1 MIDTINAAI
10 DTLSGIVFYEF
21 LILGVPIQAVVVWLA
36 VAMLFTT
43 WWLGFP
49 QIRGF
54 TLAWKTLGGKFQ
66 DATAPGG
73 MTQFQALSTALA
85 STVGLGNIAGVA
97 VAITMG
103 GPGAIFWMVIIGFFA
118 MSLKCAEVTLG
129 LMFREELPYGRMKG
143 GPAVTLVNGL
153 ASIGR
158 PKLGRVMA
166 VFHAIF
172 MLIGVSALFQVNQ
185 AFAQTSNVTGITNGA
200 AFGIGYAIL
209 VAFVLLGSVAWMGRV
224 TGKLVPAMC
233 LLYVAAC
240 LVVIGANITQ
250 VPAAIGTIISQ
261 AFMPASLAGGAV
273 GVFIIG
279 MRRAIY
285 SSEAGIGTAVVA
297 HAQARTRRPA
307 SEGMVALLEPFIDT
321 VVICMLSGVTLVITG
336 AYLTDLE
343 GVEMTSLALG
353 SVIPFAPQL
362 LGVIV
367 LLFSY
372 STVIANGFYATQAFM
387 FLAGHG
393 QKREIGF
400 KLVYCA
406 ILPLG
411 VLLDLGKIVDMV
423 DSAFFL
429 MVIPNVIA
437 IYFLARPLQQEI
449 SSYLDEMKG
458 R

>member
-1 MIDTINAAI
+1 MIEVLNSAI
-10 DTLSGIVFYEF
+10 DALSGFVFYEF
-21 LILGVPIQAVVVWLA
+21 SILGVPVQAVVIWLA
-36 VAMLFTT
+36 IAMLFTT

-54 TLAWKTLGGKFQ
+54 ALAWKTLGGKFQ

-103 GPGAIFWMVIIGFFA
+103 GPGAIFWMVVIGFFA

-129 LMFREELPYGRMKG
+129 LMFREELPYGRIKG

-158 PKLGRVMA
+158 PKLGRMLA
-166 VFHAIF
+166 IFHAVF
-172 MLIGVSALFQVNQ
+172 MLIGVASLFQVNQ

-209 VAFVLLGSVAWMGRV
+209 VAAVLLGSVAWMGRV

-233 LLYVAAC
+233 LIYVAAC

-250 VPAAIGTIISQ
+250 VPAAIATIVTQ
-261 AFMPASLAGGAV
+261 AFAPVSVAGGAV

-321 VVICMLSGVTLVITG
+321 VIICMLSGVTLVITG
-336 AYLTDLE
+336 AYLTNLE
-343 GVEMTSLALG
+343 GVEMTSQALG
-353 SVIPFAPQL
+353 TVIPFAPLL
-362 LGVIV
+362 LGVVV

-393 QKREIGF
+393 PKREFLF

-437 IYFLARPLQQEI
+437 IYFLARPLRQEI
-449 SSYLDEMKG
+449 SSYLEQMKAH
-458 R
+458 

>member
-1 MIDTINAAI
+1 MIETINAAI

-21 LILGVPIQAVVVWLA
+21 SILGVPVQAVVLWLA
-36 VAMLFTT
+36 IAMLFTT

-49 QIRGF
+49 QVRGF
-54 TLAWKTLGGKFQ
+54 ALAWKTLGGKFQ
-66 DATAPGG
+66 DASAPGG

-129 LMFREELPYGRMKG
+129 LMFREELPYGRIQG

-158 PKLGRVMA
+158 PRLGRILA

-172 MLIGVSALFQVNQ
+172 MLIGVASLFQVNQ
-185 AFAQTSNVTGITNGA
+185 AFAQTSNVTGFTNGA
-200 AFGIGYAIL
+200 VFGVVYAVL
-209 VAFVLLGSVAWMGRV
+209 VAAVLLGSVAWMGRV

-233 LLYVAAC
+233 LLYVSAC
-240 LVVIGANITQ
+240 LVVIGANIAQ

-261 AFMPASLAGGAV
+261 AFVPASMAGGAV

-307 SEGMVALLEPFIDT
+307 SEGLVALLEPFIDT
-321 VVICMLSGVTLVITG
+321 IVICMLSGVTLVITG
-336 AYLTDLE
+336 AYRTELE
-343 GVEMTSLALG
+343 GVEMTSQALG
-353 SVIPFAPQL
+353 TVIPFAPIL
-362 LGVIV
+362 LGVVV

-393 QKREIGF
+393 QKREFGF

-437 IYFLARPLQQEI
+437 IYFLARPLRHEI

-458 R
+458 H